1 MPANRY
7 MPKVDGISHGMAMP
21 IAKSTEATTTGTLR
35 RPMRSETGPEIKEPT
50 RDITI
55 MIMETTDTVT
65 ADSLTD
71 WPM

>member
-7 MPKVDGISHGMAMP
+7 MPMVDLKIHGMAMP
-21 IAKSTEATTTGTLR
+21 TAKSTEATTTGTLR
-35 RPMRSETGPEIKEPT
+35 RPMRSETGPEMKEPT
-50 RDITI
+50 RDMTI
-55 MIMETTDTVT
+55 MIMDTTDTVT